1 MAHYPTH
8 KIIFPMKIAY
18 INMWL
23 AQLPFFFFKKKKGKQ
38 AWLPVSFHVV
48 GSSRPRIWTQ
58 RLFQLLALDIWQG
71 LNHH

>member
-23 AQLPFFFFKKKKGKQ
+23 AQLPFFFLKKKKEN
-38 AWLPVSFHVV
+38 
-48 GSSRPRIWTQ
+48 
-58 RLFQLLALDIWQG
+58 RLGFLSPFMW
-71 LNHH
+71 